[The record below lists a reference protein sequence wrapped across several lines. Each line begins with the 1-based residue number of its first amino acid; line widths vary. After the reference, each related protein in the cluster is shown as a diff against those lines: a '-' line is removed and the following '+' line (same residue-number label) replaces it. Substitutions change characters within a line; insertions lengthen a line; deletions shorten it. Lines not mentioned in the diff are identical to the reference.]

1 MFIDHSLIKETT
13 PLILLLLYLA
23 HLRTRR
29 LEWVFHIGILSLYS
43 FAILYTFTHVRGYD
57 LLGFISSN
65 WRTWATPA
73 MYLVFTLLTY
83 GVAHTKTRDHP
94 YSITLACHM
103 ALATGYLY
111 EAPRYLY
118 LQGIRGLIRFSK
130 YSVFRVHYAI
140 ISLIIIAWLLYRKN
154 AELMSPRVL
163 LGVTFYTTYFAWFYV
178 NYEWLQEIRFIYVI
192 KYGYFI
198 PWIYLYRLP
207 AMTMLLLAV
216 TQLKA
221 LDYGIE

>member
-1 MFIDHSLIKETT
+1 MFVDHSIIKEYG
-13 PLILLLLYLA
+13 ILLIFLLYLA

-43 FAILYTFTHVRGYD
+43 FSIIYTFTHIRGYD

-73 MYLVFTLLTY
+73 MYLVFTLVTY

-103 ALATGYLY
+103 TLATGYLY

-118 LQGIRGLIRFSK
+118 LQGLRGLIRFSK
-130 YSVFRVHYAI
+130 YSPFRVQYAI
-140 ISLIIIAWLLYRKN
+140 ISIIIIAWLLLKKKV
-154 AELMSPRVL
+154 ELNPIVL
-163 LGVTFYTTYFAWFYV
+163 LGMQQYEVYFLVFWIK
-178 NYEWLQEIRFIYVI
+178 YEWLQEIRFIHLI
-192 KYGYFI
+192 KFGYFI

-207 AMTMLLLAV
+207 AMIMLLLAV
-216 TQLKA
+216 TQIKA